1 MFAHQSVTEQASSFG
16 IPLSCKCF
24 YSHRMN
30 KARERERV
38 AFYNTI
44 YELILFFISEWL
56 FYDDQSV
63 IKILQKNVVTKDCYV
78 LFYRRRDI

>member
-30 KARERERV
+30 KARERERERESCV
-38 AFYNTI
+38 LQY
-44 YELILFFISEWL
+44 YLLFFISEWL